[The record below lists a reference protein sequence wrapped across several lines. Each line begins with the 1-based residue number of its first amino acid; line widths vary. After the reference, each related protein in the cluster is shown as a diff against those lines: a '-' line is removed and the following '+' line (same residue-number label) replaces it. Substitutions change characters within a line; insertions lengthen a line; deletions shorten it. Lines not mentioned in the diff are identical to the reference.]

1 MKYINLNR
9 GPFFAFNIWSIESAK
24 AIMDAAGKTGHAVI
38 LQTSMKAFSRLD
50 REALRF
56 FVTDY
61 GEKKKVQ
68 AYLHLDHCRQIGP
81 IQEAVACG
89 WDSVMI
95 DGSDQPLEEN
105 IRLTNE
111 VCGMTKG
118 KGILTEAEVGQIGGV
133 EDGIEAAQAGVARLE
148 DVLEF
153 LRNTDVDM
161 LAVAMGTAHGL
172 YGRVPKLHFDLI
184 ERISPLT
191 GVPLVVHGGTGLSD
205 RTLQRLMV
213 CGNIRKINISTDVKQ
228 AYRQGI
234 ETGIQNGYMEKSGF
248 DPLRMTDMIHET
260 IEDMAVHKLNLLE
273 KV

>member
-9 GPFFAFNIWSIESAK
+9 EPFFAFNIWSIESAK

-95 DGSDQPLEEN
+95 DGSDRPLEEN

-191 GVPLVVHGGTGLSD
+191 GMPLVVHGGTGLSD

>member
-1 MKYINLNR
+1 MNYINLNR
-9 GPFFAFNIWSIESAK
+9 EPFFAFNIWSIESAK

-95 DGSDQPLEEN
+95 DGSDRPLEEN

>member
-1 MKYINLNR
+1 MNYINLNR
-9 GPFFAFNIWSIESAK
+9 EPFFAFNIWSIESAK

-38 LQTSMKAFSRLD
+38 LQTSMKAFSQLD

-61 GEKKKVQ
+61 GEKRKIE
-68 AYLHLDHCRQIGP
+68 AYLHLDHCRQIGL
-81 IQEAVACG
+81 IQEAADCG

-95 DGSDQPLEEN
+95 DGSDRSLEEN

-111 VCGMTKG
+111 VCRITKE
-118 KGILTEAEVGQIGGV
+118 KGILTEAEVGQIGGA
-133 EDGIEAAQAGVARLE
+133 EDGIEAAQAGVARIE

-153 LRNTDVDM
+153 LGKTDVDM

-205 RTLQRLMV
+205 EILKRLMV

-234 ETGIQNGYMEKSGF
+234 ETGIRKGYMEKAGF
-248 DPLRMTDMIHET
+248 DPLRMTDMIHEM